1 MGLGS
6 KCDEFSDEK
15 TCNGL
20 GKVDSDG
27 SCMCWTESTGAD
39 VCLFVCLFV
48 CLERARTDV
57 HDPPHKPSTQP
68 TRLRRGCSASCPNF
82 ISGLSIL

>member
-1 MGLGS
+1 MGLGA

-27 SCMCWTESTGAD
+27 SCMCWTESTGTD

-48 CLERARTDV
+48 
-57 HDPPHKPSTQP
+57 
-68 TRLRRGCSASCPNF
+68 
-82 ISGLSIL
+82 